1 MNWKLAGL
9 SLFVLASVLVA
20 QQAADSRISSR
31 QVSVRAGRVL
41 AGDSL
46 TRAAEDIHAYNT
58 SVPSGGVSRAQAVQT
73 IQAVSATIVSN
84 QTDAMFEE
92 AGLGLRFS
100 VTGFYDMAVGG
111 TVSVENAVVR
121 NFTNAAA
128 TLSTDILNVDVLR
141 GGAAVHASNLTAYV
155 DGELADLA
163 ASNLTVLA
171 GLDADTLRGETLQAG
186 ALSADRIIGVSSQEQ
201 VRLVKI
207 GEFTEVYSTMSSNL
221 VRDIVANTQFR
232 DIIRTNYTVT
242 DFGSVTNY
250 TTVVSTN
257 DFTEVETNWVAN
269 FYVYPFQAEVTN
281 CVDVA
286 HPYTNIVVTT
296 NETVVTTNTVY
307 GTNYVEVCTVSTNDF
322 LGTNFVFGATNE
334 YNYTESNP
342 VGGTNYVLCGM
353 IETNQL
359 GWVETNVYP
368 QITGIVTPV
377 VATNRE
383 SASRHLG
390 YVWTNQVTLY
400 YPPGTLK
407 TNMEGRVYIDEPA
420 GTQPPGDG
428 SSTSPWLISDIR
440 HLAWCKEQSH
450 YPSRRYYKQTA
461 DIDATETYLWNFM
474 GSNHVEG
481 FEGIPAAY
489 RQVSAPDRE
498 WGNDKANSYVTYDGQ
513 GHSIMGLWKSVRG
526 RAPVVFSTKS
536 RYGLFMNAGE
546 STIRNLVLGGYLKV
560 RRTDRSTERDD
571 DVLVGGVAGVYFS
584 PGIWTGIVSCVDIDV
599 SHTVPVRF
607 NFGGL
612 VAWARRYP
620 APGLRVYDV
629 TCGGSYVLGITSIIL
644 NCVGELF
651 GSLFEYTTPRYGF
664 EVKRALILSQMEI
677 RDEGYVEGGIYG
689 GIGDPTS
696 SYDINYRAIG
706 NYGIRRYFQSFS
718 KPNDNRP
725 YAVFGLNFDM
735 STYSRKT
742 HIPLYDGFVVGFD
755 EFHAYGA
762 SRLAFS
768 AKPRSQMYTNNT
780 GAVVGDNV
788 LLAADEVVP
797 RSSGEHLVDLGN
809 GSVVYASRDRMTKSY
824 TYAPVNLAGGG
835 GKPVDPEWPYES
847 LDQSQWTKS
856 GQLCGWYPVPKVNNP
871 SLTVISTVTTNE
883 LDYPTVYE
891 DIGGGLYVGRQ
902 TNEYTVA
909 TREMQT
915 FAMSNHYAVG
925 ATLLT
930 STSVVLDVHHEL
942 YLRHEDLQVSDTLY
956 TVTVTTNFMNTYASS
971 LHVYN
976 PWVVL
981 GDISVTGSIYVMQ
994 GGIAQYLGADR
1005 NRMKTEYGLIRVPG
1019 TVSTNRLS
1027 GITYASLLQPVYM
1040 SRYASAD
1047 SLDLRVAIEQPSM
1060 AFDWW
1065 PDNPGAENKF
1075 AVWAPRDS
1083 GGYTKLAGTVFPVL
1097 TNRTFRFS
1105 SGGEPGH
1112 IVLKSAPSDTLLEYA
1127 GEAVFDG
1134 LDDSQAGIMFSAG
1147 GAYRDLRVPAGTYTV
1162 PGGIVSNLQI
1172 LADQSVRVWFR
1183 DSWYGGAL
1191 DTNVA
1196 VRVDVVSASGERLSD
1211 KMFREAVQIVSY
1223 DNNDIAYTG
1232 RVTGFTRFSPQWG
1245 RTTITVPVVL
1255 PALDLQAWGPYDA
1268 TIRVTIDE
1276 ASD

>member
-1 MNWKLAGL
+1 M
-9 SLFVLASVLVA
+9 
-20 QQAADSRISSR
+20 
-31 QVSVRAGRVL
+31 
-41 AGDSL
+41 
-46 TRAAEDIHAYNT
+46 
-58 SVPSGGVSRAQAVQT
+58 
-73 IQAVSATIVSN
+73 SN
-84 QTDAMFEE
+84 
-92 AGLGLRFS
+92 RK
-100 VTGFYDMAVGG
+100 Y
-111 TVSVENAVVR
+111 
-121 NFTNAAA
+121 
-128 TLSTDILNVDVLR
+128 
-141 GGAAVHASNLTAYV
+141 
-155 DGELADLA
+155 
-163 ASNLTVLA
+163 
-171 GLDADTLRGETLQAG
+171 
-186 ALSADRIIGVSSQEQ
+186 
-201 VRLVKI
+201 
-207 GEFTEVYSTMSSNL
+207 
-221 VRDIVANTQFR
+221 
-232 DIIRTNYTVT
+232 
-242 DFGSVTNY
+242 
-250 TTVVSTN
+250 
-257 DFTEVETNWVAN
+257 
-269 FYVYPFQAEVTN
+269 
-281 CVDVA
+281 
-286 HPYTNIVVTT
+286 
-296 NETVVTTNTVY
+296 
-307 GTNYVEVCTVSTNDF
+307 
-322 LGTNFVFGATNE
+322 
-334 YNYTESNP
+334 
-342 VGGTNYVLCGM
+342 
-353 IETNQL
+353 
-359 GWVETNVYP
+359 
-368 QITGIVTPV
+368 
-377 VATNRE
+377 
-383 SASRHLG
+383 
-390 YVWTNQVTLY
+390 
-400 YPPGTLK
+400 
-407 TNMEGRVYIDEPA
+407 
-420 GTQPPGDG
+420 
-428 SSTSPWLISDIR
+428 
-440 HLAWCKEQSH
+440 
-450 YPSRRYYKQTA
+450 
-461 DIDATETYLWNFM
+461 DID
-474 GSNHVEG
+474 
-481 FEGIPAAY
+481 
-489 RQVSAPDRE
+489 
-498 WGNDKANSYVTYDGQ
+498 
-513 GHSIMGLWKSVRG
+513 
-526 RAPVVFSTKS
+526 
-536 RYGLFMNAGE
+536 
-546 STIRNLVLGGYLKV
+546 
-560 RRTDRSTERDD
+560 
-571 DVLVGGVAGVYFS
+571 
-584 PGIWTGIVSCVDIDV
+584 
-599 SHTVPVRF
+599 
-607 NFGGL
+607 
-612 VAWARRYP
+612 
-620 APGLRVYDV
+620 
-629 TCGGSYVLGITSIIL
+629 
-644 NCVGELF
+644 
-651 GSLFEYTTPRYGF
+651 
-664 EVKRALILSQMEI
+664 
-677 RDEGYVEGGIYG
+677 
-689 GIGDPTS
+689 
-696 SYDINYRAIG
+696 YRAVG
-706 NYGIRRYFQSFS
+706 NYGIRRYFQSARQAS
-718 KPNDNRP
+718 DLAKRRTA
-725 YAVFGLNFDM
+725 AVFGLNFQESSSGVSD
-735 STYSRKT
+735 KT
-742 HIPLYDGFVVGFD
+742 IPLYDGFVVGFD
-755 EFHAYGA
+755 EFRARGVA
-762 SRLAFS
+762 SIAFTVEDV
-768 AKPRSQMYTNNT
+768 RYVYTNNAGT
-780 GAVVGDNV
+780 VVGDNV
-788 LLAADEVVP
+788 LSAVGEVVP
-797 RSSGEHLVDLGN
+797 ATYQSEPVAHPAFYPGN

-847 LDQSQWTKS
+847 LDQSQWTRS

-871 SLTVISTVTTNE
+871 SLTLISTVTTNE

-902 TNEYTVA
+902 TNEYTIA
-909 TREMQT
+909 SRELQT

-981 GDISVTGSIYVMQ
+981 GNISVTGSIYVMQ

-1047 SLDLRVAIEQPSM
+1047 SLDLRVALEQPSM

-1183 DSWYGGAL
+1183 DSWYGGAT

-1276 ASD
+1276 AFD

>member
-1 MNWKLAGL
+1 
-9 SLFVLASVLVA
+9 
-20 QQAADSRISSR
+20 
-31 QVSVRAGRVL
+31 
-41 AGDSL
+41 
-46 TRAAEDIHAYNT
+46 
-58 SVPSGGVSRAQAVQT
+58 
-73 IQAVSATIVSN
+73 
-84 QTDAMFEE
+84 
-92 AGLGLRFS
+92 
-100 VTGFYDMAVGG
+100 
-111 TVSVENAVVR
+111 
-121 NFTNAAA
+121 
-128 TLSTDILNVDVLR
+128 
-141 GGAAVHASNLTAYV
+141 
-155 DGELADLA
+155 
-163 ASNLTVLA
+163 
-171 GLDADTLRGETLQAG
+171 
-186 ALSADRIIGVSSQEQ
+186 
-201 VRLVKI
+201 
-207 GEFTEVYSTMSSNL
+207 
-221 VRDIVANTQFR
+221 
-232 DIIRTNYTVT
+232 
-242 DFGSVTNY
+242 
-250 TTVVSTN
+250 
-257 DFTEVETNWVAN
+257 
-269 FYVYPFQAEVTN
+269 
-281 CVDVA
+281 
-286 HPYTNIVVTT
+286 
-296 NETVVTTNTVY
+296 
-307 GTNYVEVCTVSTNDF
+307 
-322 LGTNFVFGATNE
+322 
-334 YNYTESNP
+334 
-342 VGGTNYVLCGM
+342 
-353 IETNQL
+353 
-359 GWVETNVYP
+359 
-368 QITGIVTPV
+368 
-377 VATNRE
+377 
-383 SASRHLG
+383 
-390 YVWTNQVTLY
+390 
-400 YPPGTLK
+400 
-407 TNMEGRVYIDEPA
+407 
-420 GTQPPGDG
+420 
-428 SSTSPWLISDIR
+428 
-440 HLAWCKEQSH
+440 
-450 YPSRRYYKQTA
+450 
-461 DIDATETYLWNFM
+461 
-474 GSNHVEG
+474 
-481 FEGIPAAY
+481 
-489 RQVSAPDRE
+489 
-498 WGNDKANSYVTYDGQ
+498 
-513 GHSIMGLWKSVRG
+513 
-526 RAPVVFSTKS
+526 
-536 RYGLFMNAGE
+536 
-546 STIRNLVLGGYLKV
+546 
-560 RRTDRSTERDD
+560 
-571 DVLVGGVAGVYFS
+571 
-584 PGIWTGIVSCVDIDV
+584 
-599 SHTVPVRF
+599 
-607 NFGGL
+607 
-612 VAWARRYP
+612 
-620 APGLRVYDV
+620 
-629 TCGGSYVLGITSIIL
+629 
-644 NCVGELF
+644 
-651 GSLFEYTTPRYGF
+651 
-664 EVKRALILSQMEI
+664 
-677 RDEGYVEGGIYG
+677 
-689 GIGDPTS
+689 
-696 SYDINYRAIG
+696 
-706 NYGIRRYFQSFS
+706 
-718 KPNDNRP
+718 
-725 YAVFGLNFDM
+725 
-735 STYSRKT
+735 
-742 HIPLYDGFVVGFD
+742 LYDGFVAGFD
-755 EFHAYGA
+755 EYHAYGA
-762 SRLAFS
+762 YGLMFS
-768 AKPRSQMYTNNT
+768 AKPSSQMYTNNT

-788 LLAADEVVP
+788 LLAADELVP
-797 RSSGEHLVDLGN
+797 FPTTGHYPGYRLPVNLGN

-847 LDQSQWTKS
+847 LDQSQWTRP

-902 TNEYTVA
+902 TNEYTIVS
-909 TREMQT
+909 RELQT

-925 ATLLT
+925 ASWLT

-956 TVTVTTNFMNTYASS
+956 TVTVTTNFMNTYASA

-981 GDISVTGSIYVMQ
+981 GGISVTGSIYVMQ

-1047 SLDLRVAIEQPSM
+1047 SLDLRVAPEQPSM

-1127 GEAVFDG
+1127 GETVFDG